1 MKKTL
6 IILTLLS
13 FVLAGCGGKVENQV
27 RSFDG
32 VKIGYDVQ
40 GAGRPAL
47 VFVHGWSCS
56 KEYWKE
62 QVAHF
67 AKTHQVVTIDLAGHG
82 RSDHSR
88 KDYTIESF
96 GKDVASVVKK
106 LNLDQAI
113 LIGHSMGGPV
123 IIEAAGQMPD
133 RVICVV
139 GADTFH
145 DIENGY
151 PPAEVEKIA
160 ARFEADFVKEAQS
173 FVRQMFPPTADPE
186 LVEWVAGKMS
196 SADPE
201 VAINAFRN
209 LGNYDLKSAAQK
221 METPIY
227 SISADLW
234 PVNLDAN
241 KKYAKTFKL
250 KLMPG
255 VGHFVMLEDPE
266 RFNKLLEQI
275 IEELQPNL

>member
-1 MKKTL
+1 MKKLL
-6 IILTLLS
+6 IVLMLLS
-13 FVLAGCGGKVENQV
+13 FALAGCSGKDENQV

-32 VKIGYDVQ
+32 VKISYDVQ
-40 GAGRPAL
+40 GTGQPVL

-67 AKTHQVVTIDLAGHG
+67 AKKHKVVTIDLAGHG
-82 RSDHSR
+82 QSGRSR
-88 KDYTIESF
+88 KDYTVESF

-113 LIGHSMGGPV
+113 LIGHSMGGDV
-123 IIEAAGQMPD
+123 IVEAAGQMPD
-133 RVICVV
+133 RIICLV

-145 DIENGY
+145 DIEKGY
-151 PPAEVEKIA
+151 QSAEVEKIA
-160 ARFEADFVKEAQS
+160 TMFEADFVKEVQG
-173 FVRQMFPPTADPE
+173 FVRQMFTPTADPE

-196 SADPE
+196 SANPQ
-201 VAINAFRN
+201 VGINAWRN
-209 LGNYDLKSAAQK
+209 LGNYDLKSAVQK
-221 METPIY
+221 MEIPIC

-234 PVNLDAN
+234 PMNLDAN

-255 VGHFVMLEDPE
+255 IGHFVMLEDPE
-266 RFNKLLEQI
+266 KFNKLLEEI
-275 IEELQPNL
+275 IEEL